1 MKGIE
6 SMENKYGQKWS
17 REETILA
24 FYYYS
29 KIPFGKLHKGNPDII
44 RIAQCLGRTPSSVSM
59 KMCNFAHFDPSLEK
73 RNIVGMA
80 NASKLDREIVSSF
93 FNNWEELTYEA
104 DRIEKRLTESEIPHA
119 EIADIELPVGSTKE
133 RTVKARVNQR
143 FFRDSVLTSY
153 QNSCCITHINIP
165 SLLIASHIKPWNVS
179 DPATERTNPCNGLC
193 LNALHDKAF
202 DQGLITVLP
211 DFTIRVSSK
220 LDNHKHIEAVGW
232 LIQYDR
238 QRIHLPE
245 RFLPMKEFLE
255 YHNDVIFV
263 P

>member
-1 MKGIE
+1 MK
-6 SMENKYGQKWS
+6 NKYGQKWS

-29 KIPFGKLHKGNPDII
+29 QIPFGKLHKGNPDII
-44 RIAQCLGRTPSSVSM
+44 RIAERLGRTPSSVAM
-59 KMCNFAHFDPSLEK
+59 KMCNFAHFDPTLEK
-73 RNIVGMA
+73 RSITGMA
-80 NASKLDREIVSSF
+80 NASKLDREIVTSF
-93 FNNWEELTYEA
+93 FDNWEELTYEA
-104 DRIEKRLTESEIPHA
+104 DSIEKQLSIYDMSQTEV
-119 EIADIELPVGSTKE
+119 ADIALPIGSTIE
-133 RTVKARVNQR
+133 RTIKTRVNQR
-143 FFRDSVLTSY
+143 FFRNSVLTSY
-153 QNSCCITHINIP
+153 KNSCCITQINIP

-220 LDNHKHIEAVGW
+220 LDSHKHREPLSW
-232 LIQYDR
+232 LLKYDN
-238 QRIHLPE
+238 QKIHLPE
-245 RFLPMKEFLE
+245 RFLPKKEYLE
-255 YHNDVIFV
+255 YHNDVIFL